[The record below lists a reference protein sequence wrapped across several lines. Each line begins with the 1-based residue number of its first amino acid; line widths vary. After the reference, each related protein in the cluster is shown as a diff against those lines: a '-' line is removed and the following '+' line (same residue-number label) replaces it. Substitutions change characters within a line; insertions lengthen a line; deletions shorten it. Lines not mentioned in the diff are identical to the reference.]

1 MVRRKKLARF
11 AAQQLVSGRAEEIF
25 HRRADHHGAAIP
37 GEQKQPVFQAAE
49 NLVQI
54 LAERTEDFAYSAQL
68 QSDLADFG
76 AYLAEFIPAL
86 ERLLIEFASRS
97 EERRVGKE
105 CRFSWAGYS

>member
-1 MVRRKKLARF
+1 M
-11 AAQQLVSGRAEEIF
+11 VSGRTEEIF

-37 GEQKQPVFQAAE
+37 REQKQPVFQAAE

-54 LAERTEDFAYSAQL
+54 LAERTEDFAHSAQL

-86 ERLLIEFASRS
+86 ERLLVEFAS
-97 EERRVGKE
+97 
-105 CRFSWAGYS
+105 